1 MGRVGEPR
9 LTAMAHTARSAARQR
24 AERARLAR
32 ERAARRARRIRT
44 AWWVV
49 AAAPAFVVL
58 LVLIR
63 VAIPEA
69 PTGGGDGN
77 RQLSSAV
84 IDALRP
90 DPSTLD
96 TVGRGQG
103 VTLPTP
109 ITGQPPLTADGKPL
123 VLYVGAEYCPFCASQ
138 RWPLAI
144 ALSRFG
150 SFTGLTASHS
160 ASDDVYPDTATIS
173 FHGSTYASEYLAFQ
187 GVELN
192 TNERRGRGYAPLD
205 ELTPEQEAVMN
216 TYNAPP
222 YVPRAG
228 SIPFLDFGNRF
239 LQTGASVS
247 PELLVGLSHD
257 EIAAEIVSN
266 PNGPVAQAIL
276 GSANAFTAALCVLT
290 DGQPGEVCDSP
301 AATAYQAE
309 VGG

>member
-1 MGRVGEPR
+1 MTEPR
-9 LTAMAHTARSAARQR
+9 LAAMARSARSVARER
-24 AERARLAR
+24 AERARQAR

-49 AAAPAFVVL
+49 AAAPAFVAL

-63 VAIPEA
+63 VAIPDA
-69 PTGGGDGN
+69 PTGGADGD

-84 IDALRP
+84 IAALRP
-90 DPSTLD
+90 DPSLLD
-96 TVGRGQG
+96 SVGRGQG
-103 VTLPTP
+103 VTPPTP
-109 ITGQPPLTADGKPL
+109 IADQPPLTADGKPL

-150 SFTGLTASHS
+150 SFTGLTASRS
-160 ASDDVYPDTATIS
+160 ARDDVYPNTATIS
-173 FHGSTYASEYLAFQ
+173 FHGSTYVSEYLAFQ
-187 GVELN
+187 GVELA
-192 TNERRGRGYAPLD
+192 TNERQGRRYKPLD
-205 ELTPEQEAVMN
+205 TLTPEQEAVVN

-222 YVPRAG
+222 YAAQAG

-247 PELLVGLSHD
+247 PQLLAGLSHD
-257 EIAAEIVSN
+257 EIAAEIVNN
-266 PNGPVAQAIL
+266 PDGPVAQAIL

-301 AATAYQAE
+301 AAAAYQAE
-309 VGG
+309 VGR

>member
-1 MGRVGEPR
+1 
-9 LTAMAHTARSAARQR
+9 MAQTARSVARQR
-24 AERARLAR
+24 AERARQAR

-44 AWWVV
+44 AWWVI
-49 AAAPAFVVL
+49 AAGPAFVAL

-63 VAIPEA
+63 VAIPDE
-69 PTGGGDGN
+69 PVGDVASD

-84 IDALRP
+84 IAALRP
-90 DPSTLD
+90 EPSLLD
-96 TVGRGQG
+96 SVGRGQG
-103 VTLPTP
+103 VTPPTA
-109 ITGQPPLTADGKPL
+109 IADQPPLTADGKPL

-160 ASDDVYPDTATIS
+160 ASDDVYPNTATIS
-173 FHGSTYASEYLAFQ
+173 FHGSTYVSEYLAFQ
-187 GVELN
+187 GVELA
-192 TNERRGRGYAPLD
+192 TNKRQGRRYAPLD
-205 ELTPEQEAVMN
+205 ELTPEQEAVVN

-222 YVPRAG
+222 YTPYAG
-228 SIPFLDFGNRF
+228 SIPFLDLGNRF

-257 EIAAEIVSN
+257 EIAAEIVNN
-266 PNGPVAQAIL
+266 PSGPVAQAIL

-301 AATAYQAE
+301 AAQAYQAE
-309 VGG
+309 VGR